1 MAHILS
7 EARRKM
13 GFLCKNNNNNKFWLN
28 MHTNLILII
37 SVQYLQ
43 SDLISTSV
51 LHWFTKIKTINNAE
65 INILIS

>member
-1 MAHILS
+1 
-7 EARRKM
+7 
-13 GFLCKNNNNNKFWLN
+13 